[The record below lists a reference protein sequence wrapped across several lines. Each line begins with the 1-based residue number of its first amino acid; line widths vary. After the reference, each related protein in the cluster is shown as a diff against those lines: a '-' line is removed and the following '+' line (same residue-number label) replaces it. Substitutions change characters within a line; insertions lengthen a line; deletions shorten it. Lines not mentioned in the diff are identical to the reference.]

1 MKILFVVLDGNIS
14 GGNNIATVM
23 LRAAAKQGFDIEL
36 LSPTPGELTQAL
48 EAEGIKVHLV
58 PLGRSFRFDRAI
70 RLANHLKNSQ
80 IDLVHSHTTLG
91 NEILCRLACGLS
103 SIPIICHQHDPTDF
117 YNQNPLIS
125 TYQKWIDRTTSSL
138 THNLVAVSENR
149 QEAMV
154 SKRGYAASK
163 VKTIYNGIN
172 LEKFS
177 SQTQRESVRQA
188 WHLAPDETA
197 IGLVARIEDPKG
209 HATLVEAA
217 PLVLEK
223 YPKSKFFFIG
233 DDRWP
238 NQPYLAKYRQR
249 LSDLGISDRFVFLGF
264 SSEVHNLIQ
273 GLDIVT
279 LPSWWEGH
287 PLIVLEALAS
297 RKSVIAS
304 AVGGVPEIILHEE
317 TGLLVPP
324 KNPAALAQE
333 ICRLIAEPELR
344 SQLGEAGCQRVR
356 QRFDETDMIQNI
368 LNLYQEVMA
377 A

>member
-1 MKILFVVLDGNIS
+1 
-14 GGNNIATVM
+14 
-23 LRAAAKQGFDIEL
+23 
-36 LSPTPGELTQAL
+36 
-48 EAEGIKVHLV
+48 
-58 PLGRSFRFDRAI
+58 
-70 RLANHLKNSQ
+70 
-80 IDLVHSHTTLG
+80 
-91 NEILCRLACGLS
+91 
-103 SIPIICHQHDPTDF
+103 
-117 YNQNPLIS
+117 
-125 TYQKWIDRTTSSL
+125 
-138 THNLVAVSENR
+138 
-149 QEAMV
+149 
-154 SKRGYAASK
+154 
-163 VKTIYNGIN
+163 
-172 LEKFS
+172 
-177 SQTQRESVRQA
+177 
-188 WHLAPDETA
+188 
-197 IGLVARIEDPKG
+197 
-209 HATLVEAA
+209 
-217 PLVLEK
+217 
-223 YPKSKFFFIG
+223 FFIG